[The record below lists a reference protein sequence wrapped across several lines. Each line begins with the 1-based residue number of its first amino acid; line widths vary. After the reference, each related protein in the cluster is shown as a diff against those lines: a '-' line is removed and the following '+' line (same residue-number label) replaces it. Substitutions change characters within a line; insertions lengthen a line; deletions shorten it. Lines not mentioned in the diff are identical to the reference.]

1 MGLIYGYIHGLSV
14 DVSMVVNHSHMDDA
28 YIDIIVR
35 IIVFVVVYLRKSLGK
50 TEGAGRFCSSMQS
63 YKTILKSSLL
73 GSGTI
78 FLPVNTARPVLEPA
92 PGLAARFFVRVSSLV
107 FGFWV
112 CRQTYSS
119 SFWFG
124 AVFLV
129 FKTIQNA
136 PVAVFDHYERFWPV
150 AVASGACDRHL
161 RLAFAIAMAQSSE
174 L

>member
-28 YIDIIVR
+28 YIDLIVR

-78 FLPVNTARPVLEPA
+78 FLPVK
-92 PGLAARFFVRVSSLV
+92 
-107 FGFWV
+107 
-112 CRQTYSS
+112 YSQAS
-119 SFWFG
+119 
-124 AVFLV
+124 
-129 FKTIQNA
+129 
-136 PVAVFDHYERFWPV
+136 
-150 AVASGACDRHL
+150 SGASSRAGHL
-161 RLAFAIAMAQSSE
+161 ILC
-174 L
+174 

>member
-28 YIDIIVR
+28 YIDLIVR
-35 IIVFVVVYLRKSLGK
+35 IIIFVVVYLRKSLGK

-78 FLPVNTARPVLEPA
+78 YLPV
-92 PGLAARFFVRVSSLV
+92 AARFCVRASSLV

-112 CRQTYSS
+112 CRQSYSS

-129 FKTIQNA
+129 SKIIQNA
-136 PVAVFDHYERFWPV
+136 PITR
-150 AVASGACDRHL
+150 SGSGLLWLRLALAIGTCDSHL
-161 RLAFAIAMAQSSE
+161 RLRWLRAQSCE

>member
-28 YIDIIVR
+28 YIDLIVR

-78 FLPVNTARPVLEPA
+78 FLPVNTARPVLAPA
-92 PGLAARFFVRVSSLV
+92 PGLAARFCVRASSLV

-112 CRQTYSS
+112 CRQSYSS

-129 FKTIQNA
+129 SKTIQNA
-136 PVAVFDHYERFWPV
+136 PITR
-150 AVASGACDRHL
+150 SGSGLLWLRLALAIGTCDSHL
-161 RLAFAIAMAQSSE
+161 RLRWLRAQSCE
-174 L
+174 F

>member
-14 DVSMVVNHSHMDDA
+14 EVSMVVSHSHMDDA
-28 YIDIIVR
+28 YTDIIVR
-35 IIVFVVVYLRKSLGK
+35 IIVFVVVYVGKSLGK

-78 FLPVNTARPVLEPA
+78 FLPVRPVLAPA

-129 FKTIQNA
+129 FKPIQNA
-136 PVAVFDHYERFWPV
+136 PVAVFDHS
-150 AVASGACDRHL
+150 SGSGLLRLRLALAIGTCDSHL
-161 RLAFAIAMAQSSE
+161 RLRWLRAQSCE